1 MELKL
6 LNTKMTNVKFDDSGL
21 KFSGY
26 ASVFNGLDSYNDRII
41 KGAYSETLVNR
52 EREVKMRWNH
62 YGQVIGKWTE
72 IKEDD
77 NGLWVEGELT
87 PNHSLAN
94 DVAASMKHG
103 AIDGM
108 SIGYYVKDYE
118 QKGDVRELKQIEL
131 IEISVV
137 EEPADNAARVSELKS
152 LSECKSLKEIEKSIR
167 KSFGLSQTEATAI
180 VSAVKNVTHGER
192 EEQENEEVKNFI
204 KNLNLKVN

>member
-6 LNTKMTNVKFDDSGL
+6 LNTKMTDVKFDETGL

-26 ASVFNGLDSYNDRII
+26 ASVFNGVDSYNDTIV
-41 KGAYSETLVNR
+41 KGAYKETLIGR
-52 EREVKMRWNH
+52 EREVKLRWNH
-62 YGQVIGKWTE
+62 HGGVIGKWTE

-77 NGLWVEGELT
+77 HGLWVEGELT

-108 SIGYYVKDYE
+108 SIGYYVTDSE
-118 QKGDVRELKQIEL
+118 QKGNIRELKQIEL

-137 EEPADNAARVSELKS
+137 EEPADNFARVSELKS
-152 LSECKSLKEIEKSIR
+152 LTECKSLKDIEKSIR

-180 VSAVKNVTHGER
+180 VSAVKNVVHGER
-192 EEQENEEVKNFI
+192 EDETKEVENFI

>member
-167 KSFGLSQTEATAI
+167 RSFGLSQTEATAI

>member
-1 MELKL
+1 
-6 LNTKMTNVKFDDSGL
+6 MTNVKFDDSGL